1 MTDPSEAQV
10 ASWSENAE
18 RWTAAVRGQTIAS
31 RRDTTDAAILRAA
44 RAGRLGKLLDV
55 GCGEGWL
62 CRELHREA
70 IEIIGV
76 DASAELVARARE
88 KGGASY
94 LVLSY
99 AELTEAPARA
109 GKDFDTVICNFSL
122 LDDKAEALLDALAS
136 ISNSE
141 ARLLIQT
148 LHPVALAPP
157 YEDGWRIERFDG
169 FGDAG
174 WASMPYFARTLAS
187 WVEAISRKWALKR
200 ILEPKAPSARTPTSL
215 LLVAE
220 RA

>member
-1 MTDPSEAQV
+1 MTDPRQSQV

-18 RWTAAVRGQTIAS
+18 KWTAAVRGQMIAS
-31 RRDTTDAAILRAA
+31 RRDATDVAILCAA

-70 IEIIGV
+70 VEVVGV
-76 DASAELVARARE
+76 DASSELVARASSA
-88 KGGASY
+88 GGASY

-99 AELTEAPARA
+99 AELAETPTRA
-109 GKDFDTVICNFSL
+109 GQGFDTVICNFSL
-122 LDDKAEALLDALAS
+122 LDDQAEALLDALAS
-136 ISNSE
+136 ISNSQ

-157 YEDGWRIERFDG
+157 YEDGWRVERFDG
-169 FGDAG
+169 FGDDG
-174 WASMPYFARTLAS
+174 WAPMPYFARTLAS
-187 WVEAISRKWALKR
+187 WVDAISRKWALKQ
-200 ILEPKAPSARTPTSL
+200 ILEPKAPSARTPASL

>member
-1 MTDPSEAQV
+1 MTDPRQSQV

-18 RWTAAVRGQTIAS
+18 RWTAAVRGQMVAS
-31 RRDTTDAAILRAA
+31 RRDATDAAILRAA

-99 AELTEAPARA
+99 AELTETPARA

-122 LDDKAEALLDALAS
+122 LDDKAQALLDALAS

-174 WASMPYFARTLAS
+174 WAPMPYFARTLAS

-200 ILEPKAPSARTPTSL
+200 IVEPKAPSARMPASL